1 MKRILLL
8 ICASIVFSACG
19 SRSTIEIKSEGKE
32 IPFIER
38 SSYAT
43 VQKAIFS
50 GADVTDPNHALRWI
64 TIRNY
69 DFEASKTDPN
79 SDKLTAPEQVK
90 IFLSL
95 HDNAGTSTET
105 PLKPASYKGAK
116 SVGPMSFEL
125 INVYVFRDGK
135 EQRLY
140 MYPSQ
145 QADPTTCEVKITSV
159 DGDKVTGEINA
170 SGKQDGKEFLVKG
183 PFTAK
188 IHKR

>member
-8 ICASIVFSACG
+8 ICAGIVFSACG
-19 SRSTIEIKSEGKE
+19 SRSTIEIKSEGKD
-32 IPFIER
+32 IPFIEK
-38 SSYAT
+38 SSYTT

-79 SDKLTAPEQVK
+79 SEKLTAPEQVK

-95 HDNAGTSTET
+95 HDEAGTSAET
-105 PLKPASYKGAK
+105 PLKPGSYKGAK
-116 SVGPMSFEL
+116 SIGPMSFEL

-140 MYPSQ
+140 LYPSQ

-188 IHKR
+188 INKR